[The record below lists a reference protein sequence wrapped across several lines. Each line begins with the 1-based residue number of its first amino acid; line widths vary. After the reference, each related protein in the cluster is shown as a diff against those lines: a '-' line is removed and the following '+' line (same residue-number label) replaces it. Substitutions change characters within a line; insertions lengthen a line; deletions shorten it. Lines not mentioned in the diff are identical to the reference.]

1 MRVTPVRPYRGGD
14 AAVRGPVLFRPS
26 ASLVSH
32 VDFFGYWDRAGGPTH
47 RSRALPRGAA
57 TVIIDLSPRQ
67 HVDFY
72 AADGITRLDVP
83 AAFIAGTGSV
93 SYITQIDSTQTVLT
107 IHFRPGATVSIGLSE
122 LENSCAGLA
131 DVWGAAGAEL
141 HDRLLNTLSV
151 RSRIALVEDFLL
163 ARIRP
168 RHADVDAVLA
178 AAEHDPSMRV
188 AQAVALTGLSPKRLI
203 GLFRAEV
210 GLTPKSY
217 LRVRRLQA
225 ALRLL
230 DGGASRGADVAAT
243 LGYFDQ
249 AHFTREFR
257 AFTAMTPTQYAH
269 RRMWL
274 PSHVGLSRQ
283 P

>member
-1 MRVTPVRPYRGGD
+1 MS
-14 AAVRGPVLFRPS
+14 GPELFRPS
-26 ASLVSH
+26 APLASH

-67 HVDFY
+67 QVDFY
-72 AADGITRLDVP
+72 AADGTTRLDVP
-83 AAFIAGTGSV
+83 PAFVAGAGNI
-93 SYITQIDSTQTVLT
+93 SYVTQIDAAQTVLT
-107 IHFRPGATVSIGLSE
+107 IHFHPGAVLTTPLGE
-122 LENSCAGLA
+122 LENSCVGLA
-131 DVWGAAGAEL
+131 DVWGRAGDEL
-141 HDRLLNTLSV
+141 SERLLDAPSV
-151 RSRIALVEDFLL
+151 RPRLALVEAFLL

-168 RHADVDAVLA
+168 RHRGISAVLE

-188 AQAVALTGLSPKRLI
+188 AHAVALTGLSPKRLI
-203 GLFRAEV
+203 GLFRTEV
-210 GLTPKSY
+210 GLPPKTY

-225 ALRLL
+225 SLRLL
-230 DGGASRGADVAAT
+230 DDGTNRGADVAAS

-257 AFTAMTPTQYAH
+257 SFTAMTPTQYAQ

-274 PSHVGLSRQ
+274 PSHVGLSDRCR
-283 P
+283 